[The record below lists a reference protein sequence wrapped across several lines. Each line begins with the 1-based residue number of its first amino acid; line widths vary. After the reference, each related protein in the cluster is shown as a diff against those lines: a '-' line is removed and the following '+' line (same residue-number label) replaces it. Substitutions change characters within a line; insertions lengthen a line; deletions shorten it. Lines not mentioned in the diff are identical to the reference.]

1 MVERPVSRWDYRE
14 IIPVV
19 KKGGGGGGSEK
30 GIYMWVSRFQTDM
43 PTSQKR

>member
-19 KKGGGGGGSEK
+19 KKGGGGGSEK
-30 GIYMWVSRFQTDM
+30 GIYVWVSRFQTDM